1 MRSYTL
7 IVFFV
12 VACLGASAQRKCGT
26 DVALQQ
32 LLGKHP
38 KLARKVESVE
48 TQLRKARPDNR
59 LLRVNPRVTIPVVV
73 HIVLQDPLQV
83 TDQQI
88 MNQLASVNLD
98 YLAQNSDITKVP
110 AAWQAIIGKPEIQ
123 FCLAVRSPQGD
134 PTTGITRTTTTR
146 SSFSIEGAAR
156 DVKHSNTGGAD
167 AWDPSKYL
175 NIWVCSLSD
184 NYLGVATPPGGVYP
198 GDEDGV
204 VVLHTAFGSAG
215 SARTP
220 FNLGRTLTHE
230 IGHYFGL
237 RHIWGDDGGTCN
249 QDDGV
254 DDTPRQGDQN
264 YGCPNFPLTDACTN
278 TAPGVMFM
286 NYMDYVNDACMYLF
300 TTGQTDRMRNALE
313 IQRLSLLSSDG
324 CQAVNLKT
332 GDAGISAVQ
341 RPGGYLC
348 AAVQPVVVTLK
359 NRGSDVLTKVTIRYT
374 VNNSAPMSHNW
385 AGNLASLAET
395 TVELPGLEA
404 AEGISVLKAYTHLP
418 NGIADA
424 QPGNDT
430 SMVEFTYF
438 RPKTIPFRETFEGGV
453 FPPVAFSIR
462 NPDRGFTWE
471 KAATGSK
478 GSSTSAMMR
487 NLGYA
492 VNNQVDDLLGPLV
505 STAGADSVFLRF
517 DVAAATTTSTT
528 TPSNPWDTLEVLITK
543 DCGATFLPTGYK
555 KWGASLITRQT
566 PIGQEFVPAAAEW
579 RTDSVDLT
587 PFVTGGQE
595 FRVVFRNTSNYEN
608 NVYIDD
614 INIVKK
620 DINRILDEKGILI
633 WPNAF
638 TRQFFIEFRTWP
650 QDLKGISVYD
660 AAGRLFYNVQPVVR
674 NGNRTTIDLVNAP
687 NGVYFVKLFYS
698 QQVRTYKIVKAK

>member
-7 IVFFV
+7 ILFFV
-12 VACLGASAQRKCGT
+12 VACLSASAQRKCGT

-38 KLARKVESVE
+38 SLARKVESVE

-59 LLRVNPRVTIPVVV
+59 LFRVNPRVTIPVVV
-73 HIVLQDPLQV
+73 HIVLQNPTQV

-98 YLAQNSDITKVP
+98 YIAQNSDINKVP
-110 AAWQAIIGKPEIQ
+110 AAWQAIIGNPEIQ
-123 FCLAVRSPQGD
+123 FCLAVRSPDGD

-156 DVKHSNTGGAD
+156 DVKHSSTGGAD
-167 AWDPSKYL
+167 AWDPTKYL
-175 NIWVCSLSD
+175 NIWVCSLTD
-184 NYLGVATPPGGVYP
+184 NYLGVATPPGNVYP
-198 GDEDGV
+198 ADEDGV
-204 VVLHTAFGSAG
+204 VVLHTAFGSTG

-264 YGCPNFPLTDACTN
+264 YGCPNFPLTDACTAA
-278 TAPGVMFM
+278 APGVMFM
-286 NYMDYVNDACMYLF
+286 NYMDYVNDACMFLF
-300 TTGQTDRMRNALE
+300 TTGQTDRMRNALDA
-313 IQRLSLLSSDG
+313 QRLSLLSSNG
-324 CQAVNLKT
+324 CQAVNLKAR
-332 GDAGISAVQ
+332 DAGISSIQ
-341 RPGGYLC
+341 QPEGYRC
-348 AAVQPVVVTLK
+348 GANQSPVVTLK
-359 NRGSDVLTKVTIRYT
+359 NRGTSALTQVTIRYT
-374 VNNSAPMSHNW
+374 VNNGAPVSFSW
-385 AGNLASLAET
+385 TGNLASLAET
-395 TVELPGLEA
+395 GVNLPGLQA
-404 AEGISVLKAYTHLP
+404 AEGVSVLKAYTHLP
-418 NGIADA
+418 NGAADE
-424 QPGNDT
+424 QPENDT
-430 SMVEFTYF
+430 STVEFSYYAA
-438 RPKTIPFRETFEGGV
+438 KNLPFRETFEAGV
-453 FPPVAFSIR
+453 FPPVAFSLR
-462 NPDRGFTWE
+462 NPDRSFTWE
-471 KAATGSK
+471 KATTGSK
-478 GSSTSAMMR
+478 GSGTSAMMR

-492 VNNQVDDLLGPLV
+492 VNDQVDDLIGPV
-505 STAGADSVFLRF
+505 VNASGADSVWLRF

-528 TPSNPWDTLEVLITK
+528 TPTNPWDTLEVLITK
-543 DCGATFLPTGYK
+543 DCGATFIPTGYK
-555 KWGASLITRQT
+555 KWGAKLITRQT
-566 PIGQEFVPAAAEW
+566 PTGQEFVPTAAEW

-587 PFVTGGQE
+587 PFVAGNQE

-620 DINRILDEKGILI
+620 DINRILNEKGILI

-638 TRQFFIEFRTWP
+638 TRQFFIEFKTWP
-650 QDLKGISVYD
+650 EDLKGISVYD
-660 AAGRLFYNVQPVVR
+660 AAGRLYYTVQPVVR
-674 NGNRTTIDLVNAP
+674 NGNRTTIDLVNAL